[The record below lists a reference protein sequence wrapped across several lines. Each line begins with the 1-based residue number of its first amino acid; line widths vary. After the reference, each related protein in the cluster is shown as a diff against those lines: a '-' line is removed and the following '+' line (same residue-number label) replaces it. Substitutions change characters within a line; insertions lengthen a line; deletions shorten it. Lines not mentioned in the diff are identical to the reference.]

1 MTIQEAT
8 QYVKKELTSLYDER
22 EAGNITALV
31 MENITQLKKIDR
43 IFNKQNLLSKDSEML
58 LKTYV
63 KELLEH
69 KPVQYVLNE
78 CWFAGMKLFVNE
90 HVLIPRPETEELAD
104 WVATETAKISAV
116 GNAITMLDVGTG
128 SGCLA
133 IALKKRL
140 PEATVFACDI
150 SGPSL
155 EVARRNAA
163 DNLAEVNFEQC
174 DFLDD
179 SAWNRLPAADII
191 VSNPPYIPLQNSE
204 SMHDNVLRYEPH
216 LALFVPDDEPLLFYR
231 AITSFA
237 RTHLSPQGSIYVE
250 IQEDLAKPVLGLFS
264 GNGFSHLRLKQ
275 DLQGKDRMI
284 SASRVA
290 Q

>member
-8 QYVKKELTSLYDER
+8 QYLKRALASMYEER

-31 MENITQLKKIDR
+31 MENVTQLKKIDR
-43 IFNKQNLLSKDSEML
+43 IFNKNKPLSPENELLLEKYA
-58 LKTYV
+58 KQ
-63 KELLEH
+63 LLEH
-69 KPVQYVLNE
+69 RPVQYVLNE

-104 WVATETAKISAV
+104 WVAAETAKLSA
-116 GNAITMLDVGTG
+116 GDNRITLLDIGTG

-133 IALKKRL
+133 VALKKML
-140 PEATVFACDI
+140 PEAAVFACDI
-150 SGPSL
+150 STPSL

-163 DNLAEVNFEQC
+163 DNLAEISFEQC

-179 SAWNRLPAADII
+179 SAWKGLPVADII
-191 VSNPPYIPLQNSE
+191 VSNPPYIPLHNRK

-216 LALFVPDDEPLLFYR
+216 QALFVPDEEPLLFYR
-231 AITSFA
+231 SIATFA
-237 RTHLSPQGSIYVE
+237 CTHLSPQGSIWVE
-250 IQEDLAKPVLGLFS
+250 IHEDLAKPVLDLFS
-264 GNGFSHLRLKQ
+264 SYGFLNLRLRQ

-284 SASRVA
+284 SASRAA